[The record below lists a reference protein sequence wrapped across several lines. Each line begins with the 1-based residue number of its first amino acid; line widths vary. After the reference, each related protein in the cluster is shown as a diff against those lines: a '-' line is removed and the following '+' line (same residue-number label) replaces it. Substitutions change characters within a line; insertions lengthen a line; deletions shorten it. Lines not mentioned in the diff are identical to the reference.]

1 MSLLLQARRKAKI
14 MADLDSLG
22 YISIIDMET
31 DEAIDTL
38 RQIRL
43 SRRVPD
49 KKPKKETTKQTT
61 KKVVA
66 MLDPDMASELLKLLQ
81 GGNK

>member
-1 MSLLLQARRKAKI
+1 

-22 YISIIDMET
+22 YISIIDMKT

-49 KKPKKETTKQTT
+49 KKPKMETTKQTT
-61 KKVVA
+61 KKVSA
-66 MLDPDMASELLKLLQ
+66 MLDPSMAEELLKLL
-81 GGNK
+81 GGKK

>member
-1 MSLLLQARRKAKI
+1 

-22 YISIIDMET
+22 YKSIIDMET
-31 DEAIDTL
+31 DEAIDVL

-49 KKPKKETTKQTT
+49 KPKKTAKKTTKVTR
-61 KKVVA
+61 KKA
-66 MLDPDMASELLKLLQ
+66 EAAIDPGMAAQLLALL
-81 GGNK
+81 GGKND

>member
-1 MSLLLQARRKAKI
+1 
-14 MADLDSLG
+14 MADLESLK
-22 YISIIDMET
+22 YLSIIDMSN

-49 KKPKKETTKQTT
+49 KKPKAAKETTKQTT
-61 KKVVA
+61 KRVTGAVDSA
-66 MLDPDMASELLKLLQ
+66 MAAELLKLL
-81 GGNK
+81 GGIE

>member
-1 MSLLLQARRKAKI
+1 

-22 YISIIDMET
+22 YKSIIDMET

-43 SRRVPD
+43 SRRVPE
-49 KKPKKETTKQTT
+49 KKVKTIKESTKQTT
-61 KKVVA
+61 KKVSA
-66 MLDPDMASELLKLLQ
+66 AISSDAAAELLKLL
-81 GGNK
+81 GGIK

>member
-1 MSLLLQARRKAKI
+1 

-22 YISIIDMET
+22 YTSIIDMSN

-43 SRRVPD
+43 SRRIPD
-49 KKPKKETTKQTT
+49 KKPKNAKETTKQTT
-61 KKVVA
+61 KKVSA
-66 MLDPDMASELLKLLQ
+66 MLDPDMATELLKLLQ

>member
-1 MSLLLQARRKAKI
+1 

-22 YISIIDMET
+22 YPSIIDMSN

-49 KKPKKETTKQTT
+49 KPRKAPSETKKQTT
-61 KKVVA
+61 KRVMTAV
-66 MLDPDMASELLKLLQ
+66 DSNMAAELLKLL
-81 GGNK
+81 GGVE

>member
-1 MSLLLQARRKAKI
+1 

-22 YISIIDMET
+22 YPSIIDMSN

-43 SRRVPD
+43 SRRVPE
-49 KKPKKETTKQTT
+49 KKAKAVKETTKKTT
-61 KKVVA
+61 QRVVA
-66 MLDPDMASELLKLLQ
+66 AVDSNMAAELLKLL
-81 GGNK
+81 GGSHE

>member
-1 MSLLLQARRKAKI
+1 

-22 YISIIDMET
+22 YTSIIDMNN

-43 SRRVPD
+43 SRRIPD
-49 KKPKKETTKQTT
+49 KPRKTAKETKKQTT
-61 KKVVA
+61 KRVVA
-66 MLDPDMASELLKLLQ
+66 AVDANMALELLKLL
-81 GGNK
+81 GGE

>member
-1 MSLLLQARRKAKI
+1 

-22 YISIIDMET
+22 YKSIIDMSN

-49 KKPKKETTKQTT
+49 KKVKTVKETV
-61 KKVVA
+61 KKVNKKV
-66 MLDPDMASELLKLLQ
+66 MESIDSDMATNLLKML
-81 GGNK
+81 GEKDG

>member
-1 MSLLLQARRKAKI
+1 

-22 YISIIDMET
+22 FKSIIDMSN

-49 KKPKKETTKQTT
+49 KKPRTTTKTIT
-61 KKVVA
+61 KKVAAAVDA
-66 MLDPDMASELLKLLQ
+66 DMAANILKLLS
-81 GGNK
+81 GGNQE

>member
-1 MSLLLQARRKAKI
+1 

-22 YISIIDMET
+22 YKSIIDMET

-43 SRRVPD
+43 SRRVPE
-49 KKPKKETTKQTT
+49 KRTKTMKETTRQTT
-61 KKVVA
+61 KRVTA
-66 MLDPDMASELLKLLQ
+66 AISSDTAAELLKLL
-81 GGNK
+81 GG

>member
-1 MSLLLQARRKAKI
+1 

-22 YISIIDMET
+22 YTSIIDMET

-43 SRRVPD
+43 SRRIPD

-61 KKVVA
+61 KKVSA
-66 MLDPDMASELLKLLQ
+66 MLDSDMAAELLKLL
-81 GGNK
+81 GGKK

>member
-1 MSLLLQARRKAKI
+1 

-22 YISIIDMET
+22 YPSIIDMSN

-43 SRRVPD
+43 SRRIPD
-49 KKPKKETTKQTT
+49 KPRMAAKETKKQTT
-61 KKVVA
+61 SRVVA
-66 MLDPDMASELLKLLQ
+66 AVDPAMAAELLKLL
-81 GGNK
+81 GGVE

>member
-1 MSLLLQARRKAKI
+1 

-22 YISIIDMET
+22 YPSIIDMSN

-43 SRRVPD
+43 SRRVPE
-49 KKPKKETTKQTT
+49 KKAKAAKESKQQTV
-61 KKVVA
+61 KRVSANV
-66 MLDPDMASELLKLLQ
+66 DPNMAAELLKLLTN
-81 GGNK
+81 GGE

>member
-1 MSLLLQARRKAKI
+1 

-22 YISIIDMET
+22 YKSIIDMET

-49 KKPKKETTKQTT
+49 RPKKAAKESTKTTR
-61 KKVVA
+61 KKA
-66 MLDPDMASELLKLLQ
+66 EAAIDPNMAAELLKLL

>member
-1 MSLLLQARRKAKI
+1 

-22 YISIIDMET
+22 YKSIIDMET
-31 DEAIDTL
+31 DEAIDIL

-49 KKPKKETTKQTT
+49 KPKKAAKETTKVTR
-61 KKVVA
+61 KKA
-66 MLDPDMASELLKLLQ
+66 EAAIDPTMATELLKLL
-81 GGNK
+81 GGNNQ

>member
-1 MSLLLQARRKAKI
+1 

-22 YISIIDMET
+22 FKSIIDMET

-61 KKVVA
+61 KKVSA
-66 MLDPDMASELLKLLQ
+66 MLDPAMAEELLKLL
-81 GGNK
+81 GGK

>member
-1 MSLLLQARRKAKI
+1 

-22 YISIIDMET
+22 YPSIIDMSN

-49 KKPKKETTKQTT
+49 KKPKAAKETKKQTT
-61 KKVVA
+61 SRVVA
-66 MLDPDMASELLKLLQ
+66 AVDSSMAAELLKLL
-81 GGNK
+81 GGVE

>member
-1 MSLLLQARRKAKI
+1 

-22 YISIIDMET
+22 YPSIIDMSN

-49 KKPKKETTKQTT
+49 KPRKAAKETTKQTT
-61 KKVVA
+61 KRVAAKV
-66 MLDPDMASELLKLLQ
+66 DPTMAAEILKLL
-81 GGNK
+81 GGA

>member
-1 MSLLLQARRKAKI
+1 

-22 YISIIDMET
+22 YTSIIDMAN

-43 SRRVPD
+43 SRRIPD
-49 KKPKKETTKQTT
+49 KKPKKEITKQTT
-61 KKVVA
+61 KKVIAAV
-66 MLDPDMASELLKLLQ
+66 DSDMAANLLKLL
-81 GGNK
+81 GGKE

>member
-1 MSLLLQARRKAKI
+1 

-22 YISIIDMET
+22 FKSIIDMET

-49 KKPKKETTKQTT
+49 KKPRKETTRQVT
-61 KKVVA
+61 KKVSA
-66 MLDPDMASELLKLLQ
+66 MLDPDMAAELLKLL
-81 GGNK
+81 GGV

>member
-1 MSLLLQARRKAKI
+1 

-22 YISIIDMET
+22 YLSIINMSN

-43 SRRVPD
+43 SRRIPD
-49 KKPKKETTKQTT
+49 KKPKAMKETTKQTT
-61 KKVVA
+61 KRVTSAV
-66 MLDPDMASELLKLLQ
+66 DSNMAAELLKLL
-81 GGNK
+81 GGA